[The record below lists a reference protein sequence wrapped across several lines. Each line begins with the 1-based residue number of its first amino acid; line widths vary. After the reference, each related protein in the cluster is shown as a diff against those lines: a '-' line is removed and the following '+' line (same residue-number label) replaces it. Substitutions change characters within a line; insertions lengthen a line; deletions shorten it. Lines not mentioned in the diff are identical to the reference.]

1 MNDSLI
7 IYVEKEIFDKIENEI
22 STKIENEDIMQQFQS
37 MKSRQEQLLCT

>member
-37 MKSRQEQLLCT
+37 MKSRREQLLCT